1 MRIIDS
7 MFSTTKRATIS
18 TIAIVVCL
26 VLLGSTVTFASL
38 YMDARQDAME
48 RSAAQQAG
56 ANLPE
61 SQGATDKV
69 AEVYTP
75 DTVSGNAS
83 SAAGQQTAQAPQSS
97 PAAPDNAQLI
107 SQEKAEDIALAD
119 AGIAREDADRI
130 FSHLEMDDG
139 YRQYEVQIYKDLFE
153 YEYNISAD
161 TGAIF
166 EKDADYIYD

>member
-38 YMDARQDAME
+38 YMNARQDAME
-48 RSAAQQAG
+48 RSAEQQTG
-56 ANLPE
+56 VNLPE
-61 SQGATDKV
+61 PQGATDKV
-69 AEVYTP
+69 AEAYTP
-75 DTVSGNAS
+75 DTVPGNAS
-83 SAAGQQTAQAPQSS
+83 SAIGQQSAPAPQSS
-97 PAAPDNAQLI
+97 QTAPTDAQLI

-119 AGIAREDADRI
+119 AGIARKDADRI

-139 YRQYEVQIYKDLFE
+139 YRQYEVQIYEDLFE
-153 YEYNISAD
+153 YEYNIAAD
-161 TGAIF
+161 TGAIL

>member
-26 VLLGSTVTFASL
+26 ILLGSTVTFASL
-38 YMDARQDAME
+38 YMNARQDAME
-48 RSAAQQAG
+48 RSAEQQTG
-56 ANLPE
+56 VNLPE
-61 SQGATDKV
+61 PQGATDKV
-69 AEVYTP
+69 AEAYTP
-75 DTVSGNAS
+75 DTVPGNAS
-83 SAAGQQTAQAPQSS
+83 SAAGQQTASAQQSS

-119 AGIAREDADRI
+119 AGIARKDADRI

-139 YRQYEVQIYKDLFE
+139 YRQYEVQIYEDLFE
-153 YEYNISAD
+153 YEYNIAAD
-161 TGAIF
+161 TGAIL

>member
-38 YMDARQDAME
+38 YMNARQDAME
-48 RSAAQQAG
+48 RSAEQQTG
-56 ANLPE
+56 VNLPE
-61 SQGATDKV
+61 PQGATDKV
-69 AEVYTP
+69 AEAYTP
-75 DTVSGNAS
+75 DTVPGNAS
-83 SAAGQQTAQAPQSS
+83 SAAGQQTASAQQSS

-119 AGIAREDADRI
+119 AGIARKDADRI

-139 YRQYEVQIYKDLFE
+139 YRQYEVQIYEDLFE
-153 YEYNISAD
+153 YEYNIAAD
-161 TGAIF
+161 TGAIL

>member
-38 YMDARQDAME
+38 YMNARQDAME
-48 RSAAQQAG
+48 RSAEQQTG
-56 ANLPE
+56 VNLPE
-61 SQGATDKV
+61 PQGATDKV
-69 AEVYTP
+69 AEAYTP
-75 DTVSGNAS
+75 DTVPGNAS
-83 SAAGQQTAQAPQSS
+83 SAVGQQSAPAPKSS
-97 PAAPDNAQLI
+97 QAAPADAQLI

-119 AGIAREDADRI
+119 AGIARKDADRI

-139 YRQYEVQIYKDLFE
+139 YRQYEVQIYEDLFE
-153 YEYNISAD
+153 YEYNIAAD
-161 TGAIF
+161 TGAIL